1 MASLGRD
8 LMHSVDLNE
17 RTKLFEIVTKNDT
30 EKENACPYES
40 RQKKSEKVPE
50 AVRLRTNDKE
60 RQRMHQLNT
69 AMDNLRRVVPYS
81 RSVNKLS
88 KLSPLLLASKHIV
101 SLQKTKCEL
110 HQLKENVM
118 EQERRQDV
126 SQMSMIQIPHGN
138 IYQPWNKSFPVY
150 VDRLDTSVVNHVKTQ
165 QSVNRKL
172 PLQNIS
178 NTKPS
183 GQNCTGRLPLKFA
196 IESLLS

>member
-8 LMHSVDLNE
+8 LMRSVDLNE

-88 KLSPLLLASKHIV
+88 KLSTLLLARKHIV

-126 SQMSMIQIPHGN
+126 SQMSMIQIPQGN
-138 IYQPWNKSFPVY
+138 IYQCFPVY

-165 QSVNRKL
+165 HRVNRKI

-183 GQNCTGRLPLKFA
+183 GQNCIGRLPLKFS

>member
-88 KLSPLLLASKHIV
+88 KLSTLLLARKHIV

-126 SQMSMIQIPHGN
+126 SQMSMIQIPQGN
-138 IYQPWNKSFPVY
+138 IYQCFPVY

-165 QSVNRKL
+165 HRVNRKL

-183 GQNCTGRLPLKFA
+183 GQNCTGRLPLKFS

>member
-1 MASLGRD
+1 MAYLGRD
-8 LMHSVDLNE
+8 LMRSVDLNE

-30 EKENACPYES
+30 EKENDCPYES

-88 KLSPLLLASKHIV
+88 KLSTLLLARKHIV

-110 HQLKENVM
+110 HQQKENVM

-126 SQMSMIQIPHGN
+126 SQMSMIQIPQGN
-138 IYQPWNKSFPVY
+138 IYQCFPVY

-165 QSVNRKL
+165 HRVNRKL

-183 GQNCTGRLPLKFA
+183 GQNCTGRLPLKFS

>member
-1 MASLGRD
+1 MQDSRQFNMASLGRD
-8 LMHSVDLNE
+8 LMRSVDLNE

-30 EKENACPYES
+30 EKENACAYES
-40 RQKKSEKVPE
+40 RQKKSEKVPK

-88 KLSPLLLASKHIV
+88 KLSTLLLARKHIV

-118 EQERRQDV
+118 EQERKQDV
-126 SQMSMIQIPHGN
+126 SQMSMIQIPQGN
-138 IYQPWNKSFPVY
+138 IYQPWNKTE
-150 VDRLDTSVVNHVKTQ
+150 DKTFLRCQ
-165 QSVNRKL
+165 
-172 PLQNIS
+172 
-178 NTKPS
+178 
-183 GQNCTGRLPLKFA
+183 
-196 IESLLS
+196 